1 MSKQR
6 SFTHRPAPPCQ
17 ARGRSVMLAAGAVQ
31 VLLSF
36 SAGLARSN
44 GASLPVPC
52 APGACAGAS
61 GPQSWVTAGKAN
73 LVQSGNSMTITQN
86 SQNTT
91 LNWQTFNISNNGT
104 VTFKQP
110 NAAAVALNQ
119 IFQSDPSKILGALNA
134 NGSIYLINQNGIIF
148 GAGAQ
153 VNTGSLIA
161 STLNITPAALS
172 GGILNAGLNNGPAF
186 ASFVDANGNPLP
198 SGAVQ
203 VAAGA
208 TINAPGGQIMLFAPQ
223 VTNQGSLSAP
233 GGQVILA
240 AGDSVY
246 LAASTD
252 PNLRGLLVE
261 VGHGGTATNAA
272 ASTPGGSDYGQ
283 ISANDG
289 NVTMVGLM
297 VNQLGRVSATT
308 AVQQN
313 GSIYLK
319 AQDGGSALAP
329 PGSTTATLTATN
341 AGTLVL
347 GAGSHTDVTLDLA
360 STSAA
365 VDATVQP
372 KSQVTLGGETVTLAA
387 GSEITAT
394 AGNVA
399 VTAAAVP
406 GQSPDNFSA
415 QPGAGRLVVD
425 AGASIDVSGANIQLP
440 VSDNVIAVQL
450 RGTELANSPL
460 QRNGPLYGQ
469 TVYVDTRQS
478 GVLNGTAWV
487 GSPIGDLSGY
497 VSAIQRSVGERSLTG
512 GTITLNSDGAVFVAP
527 QAALNISGGSI
538 DYLPG
543 YINTTKLLGT
553 NGQVYDIS
561 HANPNQTY
569 VGIVG
574 NSFTDPKWGVT
585 VSYPGLGSADPRGTL
600 EPGYVEGKDAGA
612 VAIVAPRLVLD
623 GNLAANTVI
632 GPFQRQLPGA
642 LNPAT
647 NPNLLRPV
655 NQMPLSG
662 QLTLGL
668 ADGGG
673 NGGDNYLLPDVVF
686 AAGTVL
692 NTLTGPT
699 GASFNPLTDPLPP
712 ALDTVQ
718 VRPGLFGPNGI
729 GQLDLN
735 ANGTVS
741 VPSNVSLQLPVAGQ
755 LLIRAGAIDWA
766 GSVTAHNGSVT
777 LSAAT
782 TESIQGGEGPSTLTL
797 GAQSAID
804 VSGVWINDQP
814 ALNVPLGTDP
824 LAIGGGKVKISAG
837 GGTPLD
843 LQAGSLIDVSGG
855 AQRTAQGQIIGGAAG
870 ALTIGVGASTNGAA
884 PEVPVTLAGTIEGFG
899 LKQGGTLSLSAN
911 AICIAAANCANGQTG
926 LLWVPTGLFSADGF
940 ANISLATNFGG
951 LAVEP
956 GTEIIPQQL
965 NFALQGYPA
974 TTPSGTPFNTLA
986 TPTLLPDLLRAP
998 VSVSLAVNAA
1008 PPPGVPEFDNATFA
1022 TAGILTIGSGAS
1034 IALDPAASLSLSSN
1048 TSIVVDGS
1056 LSAPA
1061 GALSIA
1067 VTTGLP
1073 IAEFPKSQGIWLQSG
1088 ALLSTQGVAQLQ
1100 TNDLGQRTGSV
1111 LNGGNITITANR
1123 GYLIT
1128 APGSSLDA
1136 SGTAAE
1142 VNLVQNGTAGNA
1154 IEANPTLIG
1163 SNGGTI
1169 SLSAAEGMLLN
1180 GAVAARAG
1188 QAPGAAGGTLNITL
1202 DGNLHGNEPG
1212 GADSAPIFPLNPRQ
1226 IVLSS
1231 GAPAIVAPQYAIP
1244 DQYNGVALVPAG
1256 MIAAGGFSA
1265 LALTATNLFDEG
1277 SPVSSAT
1284 GSIVFPQNTTLQ
1296 LPASIR
1302 LDAPEIMTSNGATVL
1317 LQAAYV
1323 GLGYADPQAGAQ
1335 LGSSASGGLGSLQ
1348 VRANLVDF
1356 IGTLGIGGFS
1366 STTIDSSGDIRFIG
1380 VESSGPA
1387 PLPIAGTLLAQGS
1400 LVLQADQLYP
1410 TTLTQFDVLVSG
1422 APNNG
1427 NSLQILP
1434 GSSTGTAVL
1443 TAGGQLTLQ
1452 ADTIQQSGVL
1462 RAPFGSLILAGQPNS
1477 QNPRMPNPAQLI
1489 TLAPGSITSTSG
1501 AGETIP
1507 FGSTQAGVDWVYPLP
1522 QGGQF
1527 AVYTQSGPPAKSV
1540 QLNGNSIIVAKGAT
1554 IDLSGGGD
1562 LQASEFVP
1570 GVGGTVD
1577 VLSNS
1582 NTLSPGQF
1590 AIVPALSLQYA
1601 PYDPQLQA
1609 GFSYAPGS
1617 TVVLAGGGGVPAG
1630 SYAILPASYALL
1642 PGAYLV
1648 RPVTGFTDIAP
1659 GQSFS
1664 QTDGSTIIAGQFA
1677 IANTSIV
1684 ADRTQ
1689 GFDIRPGSAVA
1700 NLGQY
1705 TLTSAN
1711 TFFSGL
1717 AKSAGTPPP
1726 PLPMDAGQLQFTA
1739 GQQLEFL
1746 GTLAV
1751 APASGGRGA
1760 QVDISADQIEVS
1772 NGGGAAAAPGTV
1784 VLEAAQLNS
1793 LGAQSLLIGGT
1804 RSIDGG
1810 TTQLSTS
1817 AASVVLDPGVTLSGS
1832 EIMLTASASLT
1843 VSAGATLNA
1852 SGTVASVPKEYD
1864 VMGDGALVRVSTGA
1878 QTAIVRSDPNPDPTL
1893 GALAI
1898 AQGATIQATGSATL
1912 EASGN
1917 FQSQATYS
1925 LPGGSLS
1932 FTASQIS
1939 LGAAPGTTTSGLVL
1953 SPAQLST
1960 LNLSALGL
1968 ASSSEIDVYGANTL
1982 TVSGNLTL
1990 DTPAIVARSADAAA
2004 LLQASQITLG
2014 TTAGAP
2020 GSAVTSSGSLTLQ
2033 GDHLILSGGATQ
2045 FTGFASVNMNGAAE
2059 IRANAGG
2066 KITSDAPLNLNTALL
2081 STADGVTFQFISPNG
2096 PLQLS
2101 GAVAPPQSAAAA
2113 PGAGG
2118 GISLSGTALSIN
2130 TAVKLP
2136 SGVLQ
2141 LSATGQAATDDI
2153 QLGPAASIDVSGIST
2168 SFDSVAV
2175 AGPGGR
2181 VSMNA
2186 VGGGV
2191 TMAPGALINLS
2202 AGSAGG
2208 AAGALSI
2215 TAPNGSADLQGT
2227 LSATGGSGAS
2237 AGQFTLDAAQLPD
2250 LAGLNATLNAGGFG
2264 GLRSFTQH
2272 GAGDV
2277 VLASAGLVRAATV
2290 SIDNDGGSV
2299 TILGSID
2306 ASGTSGGSV
2315 SLAAQNAIDIA
2326 GTINAS
2332 ASGSGQAGGS
2342 LALTS
2347 TSGFVH
2353 IDNTST
2359 VNLAGAPGAAGG
2371 SLILTVPQASLTGL
2385 LSPGSPASITLGR
2398 NIEGAQQVQVEGL
2411 ATYDAAN
2418 DTIANTISA
2427 ADIASSATWYTDA
2440 ATFMNNAAAIAA
2452 ALKGSSGLNVTIVP
2466 GIQIQ
2471 SAGDLTLGTA
2481 WDLSTWRFN
2490 GAPGILT
2497 LRAAGNLFI
2506 EQSLSDGFDG
2516 VTGAGAFLLPTVPDQ
2531 SWSYRLIA
2539 GADLG
2544 SSNLLAVAPAQTHA
2558 PGTGNIQIAAGGIDG
2573 GALRPPVPIMVRT
2586 GTGSID
2592 IAAAGDLEFGNRASV
2607 VYTAGQN
2614 SGLGIPLPELAS
2626 LAYPTGGG
2634 NIDVKVGGN
2643 IVGAPTNQLVT
2654 SWLWRAGQPP
2664 GTQSNASATGWT
2676 VNYQWFEENI
2686 GALAGGN
2693 VAVNAGGNISELSVA
2708 VPTIGRQIGGTSYAD
2723 NVVQVTGGGNLNVQS
2738 GGSITGGSYFL
2749 DQGAGILK
2757 AWNSIGANNSGAP
2770 NTGLAPVL
2778 ALGNASIDVV
2788 ARSGITLEGVV
2799 NPFLLPQALSQA
2811 AGAKSLS
2818 LFSTYTDASAVSL
2831 VSTAGDI
2838 TLLNQPSIDGLT
2850 TQFNSMRFSP
2860 LLEQSF
2866 LLYPGTVNA
2875 TALTGDL
2882 NVDGLLTLWPSPTG
2896 NLNLLAGRNVMF
2908 APGEG
2913 SVLMSGLDPGT
2924 LASPA
2929 APVQFLTQQYAL
2941 LFSPPAPGVAYTPI
2955 HSAAFTP
2962 DGQNDPNPA
2971 RIVALN
2977 GNVSDAMLSYIPKPV
2992 HVIAGGDITQ
3002 LTLRADNIASSD
3014 LSLISAA
3021 GNIIYAS
3028 PRDINGILVPEGGES
3043 VVVEGPGSLLIEA
3056 GGNVNLGTSVGIA
3069 TVGNLYNPTLAPGGA
3084 SVSVLAGATAANA
3097 DLADFITRYLA
3108 NSTTY
3113 DSLLINY
3120 VQAHTAAPVTTK
3132 ADALSIF
3139 QGFSAEQQYLLCEQI
3154 FYDEIRSGG
3163 RVAAA
3168 PGPGHADYSR
3178 SFLALSTLFPNSTT
3192 ASGPDAATTIYPGSL
3207 SLYFSQIYTLDGGD
3221 ISLVTPGGSVDVGLA
3236 TPPIAFG
3243 ITKSPSQLG
3252 IVAQGVG
3259 NVNSVSYGNFLVNQ
3273 SRVFAADGGDILVWS
3288 TDGNVDAG
3296 RGAKTAISAPAP
3308 TITFNAQGQVQTTF
3322 PAALQGSG
3330 IQALATTPGVS
3341 PGDVDLYA
3349 PQGVVNAS
3357 DAGIVAGN
3365 LTIGATAVLGRNN
3378 ITVSGVAVG
3387 VPVDTSGLGASLAGT
3402 SAVASSAANAAISSA
3417 DLGNKSDS
3425 ATPLAESALGY
3436 LDVFVI
3442 GLGEETCKPEDTDC
3456 LKRQKASH

>member
-1 MSKQR
+1 
-6 SFTHRPAPPCQ
+6 
-17 ARGRSVMLAAGAVQ
+17 MLAAGAIPI
-31 VLLSF
+31 LLSF
-36 SAGLARSN
+36 TGGIAVTIA
-44 GASLPVPC
+44 ASLPVPC
-52 APGACAGAS
+52 APGGCAGAS

-73 LVQSGNSMTITQN
+73 LVQSGNSMTITQS

-91 LNWQTFNISNNGT
+91 LNWQSFNISNNGT

-223 VTNQGSLSAP
+223 VTNQGNLSAP

-246 LAASTD
+246 LAASAD

-283 ISANDG
+283 ISASDG

-329 PGSTTATLTATN
+329 AGSTTATLSATN

-360 STSAA
+360 SNGTA
-365 VDATVQP
+365 VDATAQP
-372 KSQVTLGGETVTLAA
+372 KSQVTLSGETVNLAG

-394 AGNVA
+394 GGNVS

-415 QPGAGRLVVD
+415 QPGPGRLLVD
-425 AGASIDVSGANIQLP
+425 AGASIDVSGANIELP
-440 VSDNVIAVQL
+440 MSSNLIAVQL
-450 RGTELANSPL
+450 RGTELADSPL

-497 VSAIQRSVGERSLTG
+497 VSAIQRTVGARNLTG
-512 GTITLNSDGAVFVAP
+512 GTISLNSDGAVFVAP
-527 QAALNISGGSI
+527 QATLNISGGSI

-543 YINTTKLLGT
+543 YINTTKLVGT
-553 NGQVYDIS
+553 NGKIYDIS
-561 HANPNQTY
+561 QANPNQTY
-569 VGIVG
+569 AGIAA
-574 NSFTDPKWGVT
+574 NSFADPKWGVT
-585 VSYPGLGSADPRGTL
+585 LTYPSLGSADPQGAF
-600 EPGYVEGKDAGA
+600 ESGYLEGKDAGA

-623 GNLAANTVI
+623 GNVAANTVI
-632 GPFQRQLPGA
+632 GPFQRQLPGG
-642 LNPAT
+642 LDPAT
-647 NPNLLRPV
+647 NPNLFRPV

-699 GASFNPLTDPLPP
+699 GAPFNPLTDPLPA

-729 GQLDLN
+729 GQLDLY

-766 GSVTAHNGSVT
+766 GSVTTHSGSVS

-782 TESIQGGEGPSTLTL
+782 TESIQGGVGPSTLTL

-804 VSGVWINDQP
+804 VSGEWINDQP
-814 ALNVPLGTDP
+814 ALNGPVGTDP

-837 GGTPLD
+837 GGAPLD
-843 LQAGSLIDVSGG
+843 SQAGSVIDVSGG

-870 ALTIGVGASTNGAA
+870 TLTIGVGASTNQGA
-884 PEVPVTLAGTIEGFG
+884 PEVPVTLAGTVEAFG
-899 LKQGGTLSLSAN
+899 LKQGGTLTLSAN
-911 AICIAAANCANGQTG
+911 AICIAATNCANGQTG

-940 ANISLATNFGG
+940 ANISLSTDFGG
-951 LAVEP
+951 LTVTP
-956 GTEIIPQQL
+956 GTAIIPQQL

-974 TTPSGTPFNTLA
+974 TAPTGTPFNTLA
-986 TPTLLPDLLRAP
+986 APTLLPDLLRAP
-998 VSVSLAVNAA
+998 VNVFLAVNAA
-1008 PPPGVPEFDNATFA
+1008 EPPAAPPFDNATFP

-1034 IALDPAASLSLSSN
+1034 ISLDPAATLSLSSN
-1048 TSIVVDGS
+1048 TSIVIDGS

-1061 GALSIA
+1061 GTLSIA
-1067 VTTGLP
+1067 TTTGLP
-1073 IAEFPKSQGIWLQSG
+1073 IAEFLNSQGIWLQSG

-1111 LNGGNITITANR
+1111 LNGGSISITANR

-1142 VNLVQNGTAGNA
+1142 VNLAQTSIAGNTIDA
-1154 IEANPTLIG
+1154 SPTLIG

-1188 QAPGAAGGTLNITL
+1188 QAPGAAGGVLNITL
-1202 DGNLHGNEPG
+1202 DGNLHGNEPNG
-1212 GADSAPIFPLNPRQ
+1212 SGSAPIFPLNPRQ
-1226 IVLSS
+1226 IILSN
-1231 GAPAIVAPQYAIP
+1231 GAPVIVSPQYAIP

-1277 SPVSSAT
+1277 SIVASAT

-1302 LDAPEIMTSNGATVL
+1302 LDAPEIMTSTGATVL

-1323 GLGYADPQAGAQ
+1323 GLGYGDPQAGAQ
-1335 LGSSASGGLGSLQ
+1335 IGSSASGGQGSLQ
-1348 VRANLVDF
+1348 VRANLVDL
-1356 IGTLGIGGFS
+1356 IGSLGIGGFS
-1366 STTIDSSGDIRFIG
+1366 STTINSTGDIRFIG
-1380 VESSGPA
+1380 VESSGST
-1387 PLPIAGTLLAQGS
+1387 PLPIQGTLLAQGS
-1400 LVLQADQLYP
+1400 LVLQANQLYP

-1434 GSSTGTAVL
+1434 GSSTGPPVL
-1443 TAGGQLTLQ
+1443 SAGGQLTLQ
-1452 ADTIQQSGVL
+1452 ADTIQQNGVL

-1477 QNPRMPNPAQLI
+1477 QNPSVANPAQLI

-1540 QLNGNSIIVAKGAT
+1540 QLNGNGIIVAKGAT

-1582 NTLSPGQF
+1582 NALNPGQF

-1609 GFSYAPGS
+1609 GFPYAPGS
-1617 TVVLAGGGGVPAG
+1617 SVVLAGGGGVPAG
-1630 SYAILPASYALL
+1630 TYAILPASYALL

-1648 RPVTGFTDIAP
+1648 RPATGFTDIAP

-1677 IANTSIV
+1677 IANTNILGN
-1684 ADRTQ
+1684 RTQ
-1689 GFDIRPGSAVA
+1689 GFDIRPGSAVE
-1700 NLGQY
+1700 NLALY

-1739 GQQLEFL
+1739 GQQLDFL

-1760 QVDISADQIEVS
+1760 QVDISANQIEVT
-1772 NGGGAAAAPGTV
+1772 NDGGAAVAPGTV
-1784 VLEAAQLNS
+1784 ALEAAQLNS
-1793 LGAQSLLIGGT
+1793 LGAQSLLIGGA
-1804 RSIDGG
+1804 RSIEGG
-1810 TTQLSTS
+1810 TTQIATS

-1832 EIMLTASASLT
+1832 EIMLTATGSVT
-1843 VSAGATLNA
+1843 ISAGAALNA
-1852 SGTVASVPKEYD
+1852 SGAVVGVPKDYD
-1864 VMGDGALVRVSTGA
+1864 IIGDGALLRVSTGS
-1878 QTAIVRSDPNPDPTL
+1878 QTAIVRSDSNPDPTL
-1893 GALAI
+1893 GALTI
-1898 AQGATIQATGSATL
+1898 AQGSTIQATGSATL
-1912 EASGN
+1912 EATGN
-1917 FQSQATYS
+1917 FQSQATYNLS
-1925 LPGGSLS
+1925 GGSLS
-1932 FTASQIS
+1932 FTAPQIS
-1939 LGAAPGTTTSGLVL
+1939 LGAAPGAVSGLVL

-1960 LNLSALGL
+1960 LNLSELEL
-1968 ASSSEIDVYGANTL
+1968 ASSSVIAVYGANTL
-1982 TVSGNLTL
+1982 AVPGTLTL
-1990 DTPAIVARSADAAA
+1990 DTPAIVAATTDAAA
-2004 LLQASQITLG
+2004 LLQAKQITLG
-2014 TTAGAP
+2014 ITAANTTSGASAGVA
-2020 GSAVTSSGSLTLQ
+2020 TSSGSLTLQ
-2033 GDHLILSGGATQ
+2033 GEHLILGGGATQ

-2059 IRANAGG
+2059 IRANSGG
-2066 KITSDAPLNLNTALL
+2066 SITSDAPLNLNTALL
-2081 STADGVTFQFISPNG
+2081 STADGVSFQFISPNG

-2101 GAVAPPQSAAAA
+2101 GPVAPPQSAAAV

-2118 GISLSGTALSIN
+2118 GISLSGTELSIN

-2141 LSATGQAATDDI
+2141 LAATGQAATDDI
-2153 QLGPAASIDVSGIST
+2153 QLGAGASIDVSGIST
-2168 SFDSVAV
+2168 SFDSVVV

-2181 VSMNA
+2181 VSMSA
-2186 VGGGV
+2186 IGGGV
-2191 TMAPGALINLS
+2191 TMAQGALINLS
-2202 AGSAGG
+2202 AGNAGG

-2215 TAPNGSADLQGT
+2215 TVPNGTADLQGT
-2227 LSATGGSGAS
+2227 LNATGGAAAT

-2277 VLASAGLVRAATV
+2277 VLSSAGLVRAATV
-2290 SIDNDGGSV
+2290 SIDNDGGKIE
-2299 TILGSID
+2299 ILGSID
-2306 ASGTSGGSV
+2306 ASGTTGGSV

-2332 ASGSGQAGGS
+2332 ASGPGQAGGS
-2342 LALTS
+2342 LDLTLTS
-2347 TSGFVH
+2347 PSGFVH
-2353 IDNTST
+2353 IDNTAT
-2359 VNLAGAPGAAGG
+2359 VDLAGAPGASGG
-2371 SLILTVPQASLTGL
+2371 SLALTVPRAVLTGP
-2385 LSPGSPASITLGR
+2385 LSSGSPAAITLGG
-2398 NIEGAQQVQVEGL
+2398 NIEGTQQVQVEGL

-2418 DTIANTISA
+2418 DATPNIIMAGEISSTA
-2427 ADIASSATWYTDA
+2427 AWYTDA
-2440 ATFMNNAAAIAA
+2440 VTFMNSAAAIAG
-2452 ALKGSSGLNVTIVP
+2452 ALKGSSDLNVTIVP
-2466 GIQIQ
+2466 GILIK
-2471 SAGDLTLGTA
+2471 SAGDLTLGTP

-2497 LRAAGNLFI
+2497 LRAAGNLLI
-2506 EQSLSDGFDG
+2506 ENSLSDGFDG
-2516 VTGAGAFLLPTVPDQ
+2516 VTGASAFVLPSVPDR

-2539 GADLG
+2539 GADLS
-2544 SSNLLAVAPAQTHA
+2544 SSNLLAVKSAQTLV
-2558 PGTGNIQIAAGGIDG
+2558 PGTGDIQIAAGSIDG
-2573 GALRPPVPIMVRT
+2573 GAIRPPVPIMVRT

-2592 IAAAGDLEFGNRASV
+2592 IAAAGDLQFGNRASV
-2607 VYTAGQN
+2607 IYTAGQD
-2614 SGLGIPLPELAS
+2614 SGLGIPLPELAN

-2634 NIDVKVGGN
+2634 NIDVNVGGN

-2654 SWLWRAGQPP
+2654 AWLWRAGQPP
-2664 GTQSNASATGWT
+2664 GAQSNASATGWT
-2676 VNYQWFEENI
+2676 VNYQWFEESI
-2686 GALAGGN
+2686 GALGGGN
-2693 VAVNAGGNISELSVA
+2693 VAINAGGNISELSVA
-2708 VPTIGRQIGGTSYAD
+2708 VPTIGRQIGGTAYAD

-2738 GGSITGGSYFL
+2738 GGNITGGSYFV
-2749 DQGAGILK
+2749 DQGNGNLQAWGSVGAGIPGT
-2757 AWNSIGANNSGAP
+2757 ANS
-2770 NTGLAPVL
+2770 TGLAPIL

-2788 ARSGITLEGVV
+2788 ARSGIALESVL
-2799 NPFLLPQALSQA
+2799 NPYLLPQALSQA
-2811 AGAKSLS
+2811 AGGKSLS
-2818 LFSTYTDASAVSL
+2818 LFSTYTDASTVSL

-2850 TQFNSMRFSP
+2850 TQFNSMRFPPP
-2860 LLEQSF
+2860 LAQTF

-2875 TALTGDL
+2875 AALTGDL
-2882 NVDGLLTLWPSPTG
+2882 NVDGLVTLWPSPTG
-2896 NLNLLAGRNVMF
+2896 NLNLFAGRNVVF

-2913 SVLMSGLDPGT
+2913 SVLMSGLDPST

-2929 APVQFLTQQYAL
+2929 APVQFLLQQYDL
-2941 LFSPPAPGVAYTPI
+2941 LFSPPAPGAAYTPI
-2955 HSAAFTP
+2955 HSAAFAP
-2962 DGQNDPNPA
+2962 GGQNDPNPV
-2971 RIVALN
+2971 RVVALT
-2977 GNVSDAMLSYIPKPV
+2977 GNVSDALLSYIPKSV
-2992 HVIAGGDITQ
+2992 DVIAGGDITQ

-3014 LSLISAA
+3014 LSLISAG
-3021 GNIIYAS
+3021 GNVTYAS
-3028 PRDINGILVPEGGES
+3028 PRDVNGLLVPEGGES
-3043 VVVEGPGSLLIEA
+3043 IVIEGPGSLLIEA
-3056 GGNVNLGTSVGIA
+3056 GGNINLGTSVGIT
-3069 TVGNLYNPTLAPGGA
+3069 TVGNLYNPSIAPGGA
-3084 SVSVLAGATAANA
+3084 GVSLLAGATAANA
-3097 DLADFITRYLA
+3097 DLTDFIARYLTG
-3108 NSTTY
+3108 STTY
-3113 DSLLINY
+3113 DLLLINY
-3120 VQAHTAAPVTTK
+3120 VRAHTAASVTTK

-3168 PGPGHADYSR
+3168 PGPGHGDYSR
-3178 SFLALSTLFPNSTT
+3178 SFLALSTLFPSSTT
-3192 ASGPDAATTIYPGSL
+3192 ASGPDAATAVYPGSL

-3259 NVNSVSYGNFLVNQ
+3259 DVSSVSYGNFLVNQ

-3288 TDGNVDAG
+3288 TEGNVDAG

-3308 TITFNAQGQVQTTF
+3308 TITFNAAGQVQTTF

-3378 ITVSGVAVG
+3378 ITVSGVSVG
-3387 VPVDTSGLGASLAGT
+3387 VPVDSSGLGASLAGT
-3402 SAVASSAANAAISSA
+3402 SSVASSAANAAISGA
-3417 DLGNKSDS
+3417 DLGNKSES

-3456 LKRQKASH
+3456 LKRQKANR